1 MNIFLIY
8 YSFLLNQWYLFKIS
22 LSLSSSCQFTHKKTA
37 QNFNNIKFFLLY
49 TEFSIFTMIKLK

>member
-8 YSFLLNQWYLFKIS
+8 YSFLLNQWYLFNIS
-22 LSLSSSCQFTHKKTA
+22 LLLSSSCQFTPEKTV
-37 QNFNNIKFFLLY
+37 QNFNNIRFFLLY